1 MARKIRVRNNR
12 FRGLH
17 RKKTA
22 PLTNGD
28 SFKELCD
35 WFLPDD
41 GIFSHIKFHGNIKW
55 TPVFL
60 VWLGLFW
67 AWMDARFL
75 TDAFTEARDCCQKI
89 FGCMPLKSYPS
100 FIWALVG
107 QTANFI
113 PVLRET
119 MQQRMEQIGGK
130 FWRVEGWVPIAFD
143 GSRSSAPRTTANEK
157 SLCAVN
163 YGKGKTAK
171 YRKKK
176 SKGMRRKQNE
186 KNKAAPP
193 KPQAWI
199 TMLWHMSLRLPWS
212 WRLGRSDSS
221 ERDHAMEMVREET
234 FPKNT
239 LLCGDAGFVGYSFWA
254 CLLEQGCDFL
264 IRVGANVNLL
274 LEQTDYTVEKTTT
287 KKDKLV
293 LCWPKT
299 MQAKQPPLR
308 LRLVQIR
315 LGKKSPAWILTSVR
329 DPERLSAP
337 AILRLYQMRWGIE
350 VEFRG
355 LKQTLD
361 RAKLRSRNDRNLL
374 AELNWS
380 ILAMAVAE
388 LFALKEQ
395 LTQRTLKKSKE
406 PTKPIDPIKRS
417 LAETMRAIRSCL
429 RNSHG
434 VPEVDHDLASKLRA
448 ATTDDYHRKSSKQ
461 ARYRPKNPD
470 KKKLGEPDVRRLS
483 TKEKHKL
490 RQIPELQAA

>member
-1 MARKIRVRNNR
+1 
-12 FRGLH
+12 
-17 RKKTA
+17 
-22 PLTNGD
+22 
-28 SFKELCD
+28 
-35 WFLPDD
+35 
-41 GIFSHIKFHGNIKW
+41 
-55 TPVFL
+55 
-60 VWLGLFW
+60 
-67 AWMDARFL
+67 MDARFL
-75 TDAFTEARDCCQKI
+75 TDAFSEARECCQKI
-89 FGCMPLKSYPS
+89 FGCTPLKTYPS
-100 FIWALVG
+100 FIWALVT
-107 QTANFI
+107 QTANFM
-113 PVLRET
+113 PVLREI
-119 MQQRMEQIGGK
+119 MHERMEQIGGK

-143 GSRSSAPRTTANEK
+143 GSRSSAPRSSANEK
-157 SLCAVN
+157 SLCAAN

-176 SKGMRRKQNE
+176 SKGMRRKRNK
-186 KNKAAPP
+186 KNKATPP

-199 TMLWHMSLRLPWS
+199 TLLWHMSLRQPWS
-212 WRLGRSDSS
+212 WRLGPSDAS
-221 ERDHAMEMVREET
+221 ERDHVMEMVREET

-239 LLCGDAGFVGYSFWA
+239 LFCGDAGFVGYSLWA
-254 CLLEQGCDFL
+254 RILEQECDFL

-274 LEQTDYTVEKTTT
+274 LEQTDYTVEKAMT

-299 MQAKQPPLR
+299 MQAKHPPLR

-329 DPERLSAP
+329 DPERLSVATV
-337 AILRLYQMRWGIE
+337 LRLYTMRWGIE

-361 RAKLRSRNDRNLL
+361 RAKLRSRNDRNLF

-395 LTQRTLKKSKE
+395 LTQRVPKKSRG

-417 LAETMRAIRSCL
+417 LADTMRAIRSCL
-429 RNSHG
+429 RDLHG
-434 VPEVDHDLASKLRA
+434 VPEPDRNLASKLRA
-448 ATTDDYHRKSSKQ
+448 ATTDGYRRKSSKQ

-470 KKKLGEPDVRRLS
+470 KKKLGDPNVRRLS
-483 TKEKHKL
+483 AIEKRKL
-490 RQIPELQAA
+490 QRIPDLQAA